1 MQLLTEDLDQVFK
14 ASAIVQVTISNGQID
29 CIERLNILLNNIGT
43 IYSGLVEI
51 KLSMRVSK

>member
-29 CIERLNILLNNIGT
+29 CIESLNILLNNIGT